1 MRKIQMAL
9 LSVLIVCC
17 VIMPVYGDSMK
28 EHTIALL
35 EPDIKGNVTVESAIS
50 KRRSVRAFSDKEL
63 TLKEIGQL
71 LWSAQGITDRKGYR
85 SAPSAGAR
93 YPLEIY
99 LVKKDGFYKYIPDGH
114 KIKKILGEDLRGD
127 LQAAALS
134 QLSVRTASVDIIIC
148 AVYEKVTSRYGDRGI
163 RYTDIEVGHAAQN
176 VHLQAVA
183 LGLDSVPIGAFN
195 DDVISKLLQLPDNE
209 APLYIIP
216 VGHRK

>member
-28 EHTIALL
+28 EHTIALP

-85 SAPSAGAR
+85 SAPPVSIR
-93 YPLEIY
+93 DISC
-99 LVKKDGFYKYIPDGH
+99 KKRWF
-114 KIKKILGEDLRGD
+114 L
-127 LQAAALS
+127 
-134 QLSVRTASVDIIIC
+134 
-148 AVYEKVTSRYGDRGI
+148 
-163 RYTDIEVGHAAQN
+163 
-176 VHLQAVA
+176 
-183 LGLDSVPIGAFN
+183 
-195 DDVISKLLQLPDNE
+195 
-209 APLYIIP
+209 
-216 VGHRK
+216 

>member
-1 MRKIQMAL
+1 MRKIQMVL
-9 LSVLIVCC
+9 FSVFIACFVM
-17 VIMPVYGDSMK
+17 VPVYGDNMK
-28 EHTIALL
+28 EHIIILP

-71 LWSAQGITDRKGYR
+71 LWSVQGITDKKGHR

-114 KIKKILGEDLRGD
+114 KIKKILGEDLRGN
-127 LQAAALS
+127 LQAAAFS
-134 QLSVRTASVDIIIC
+134 QSSVRTAAVDIIIC
-148 AVYEKVTSRYGDRGI
+148 AVYEKVTSRYGDKGI

-183 LGLDSVPIGAFN
+183 LGLDSVPLGAF
-195 DDVISKLLQLPDNE
+195 DDNAVSKLFQLPDNE
-209 APLYIIP
+209 TPIYIIP
-216 VGHRK
+216 VGYK